1 VNIKTKILLISSAV
15 ILLLSLFFFIN
26 TYREN
31 VSKATITRQQLST
44 LERLDVF
51 TNTQER
57 LAELFATDNLI
68 AWQHLAQLHADNSP
82 QTAYQLA
89 EYFRADQQIKRA
101 LLWYQVAIRQHH
113 EKSRVAL
120 ANIYFDQH
128 QFDKIKPLLVSIL
141 TNDNALALLYKLALQ
156 QGDLAFIDEYKKRL
170 AQSENIALFREL
182 VKFSVFD
189 SNITSKLIAANISQ
203 KSTCLVDV
211 QLFATNLTGLQ
222 HGEQLISAF
231 GQHDLAK
238 YICLATPKYIA
249 SNALR
254 CQHRPSEKIS
264 CNATVWFDQGGI
276 STRYIGVI
284 VEQGGANVDNGIMYI
299 DQQDNL
305 DVLIHE
311 LSHFIGFVDEYSL
324 PSQHQKCQHVQQT
337 PFAHNLVVLP
347 DFYQGSRAEV
357 RELILSQVPWR
368 SLIKNSTPILTKHG
382 QGWQLAT
389 PREYQNEIGLFT
401 SASCNKSA
409 EIQAYKPLMQ
419 RTKLE
424 YFELHF
430 PQRYLDIINLAPRD
444 YLMPSYHFN
453 VSRDWARQG
462 DYVRAREILKAI
474 EFE

>member
-1 VNIKTKILLISSAV
+1 MII
-15 ILLLSLFFFIN
+15 LLSLFFFIN
-26 TYREN
+26 TYREK
-31 VSKATITRQQLST
+31 VSQATITRQQLAI
-44 LERLDVF
+44 LERFDVF

-57 LAELFATDNLI
+57 LAELLTSDNLI
-68 AWQHLAQLHADNSP
+68 AWRHLAQLHADNSP

-89 EYFRADQQIKRA
+89 EYFRAHQQIKRA
-101 LLWYQVAIRQHH
+101 ILWYQVAIRQHH

-120 ANIYFDQH
+120 AHIYFEQH
-128 QFDKIKPLLVSIL
+128 QFDKIKPLLLSIV
-141 TNDNALALLYKLALQ
+141 TNDNALALLYKLALH
-156 QGDLAFIDEYKKRL
+156 QGDLSFIEAYKKRL
-170 AQSENIALFREL
+170 AQSENTALFHEL

-189 SNITSKLIAANISQ
+189 SNITSKLMAAKITPKTS
-203 KSTCLVDV
+203 CLVDV
-211 QLFATNLTGLQ
+211 QLFATNLAGLQ
-222 HGEQLISAF
+222 HAEQLMLAF
-231 GQHDLAK
+231 GQNNLAK

-249 SNALR
+249 TDALK
-254 CQHRPSEKIS
+254 CQHRPSEQIS
-264 CNATVWFDQGGI
+264 CNATVWFEQGGI
-276 STRYIGVI
+276 STRYVGVI
-284 VEQGGANVDNGIMYI
+284 VERGGANVDNGIMYI

-311 LSHFIGFVDEYSL
+311 LSHFIGFVDEYPL
-324 PSQHQKCQHVQQT
+324 PSQHQKCQDVQQT
-337 PFAHNLVVLP
+337 PFAHNLVVLA
-347 DFYQGSRAEV
+347 DYYQGSRAEV

-368 SLIKNSTPILTKHG
+368 SLIKNSTPILSKHG

-424 YFELHF
+424 YFELIF

-462 DYVRAREILKAI
+462 DYVKAREILKAI
-474 EFE
+474 EFD